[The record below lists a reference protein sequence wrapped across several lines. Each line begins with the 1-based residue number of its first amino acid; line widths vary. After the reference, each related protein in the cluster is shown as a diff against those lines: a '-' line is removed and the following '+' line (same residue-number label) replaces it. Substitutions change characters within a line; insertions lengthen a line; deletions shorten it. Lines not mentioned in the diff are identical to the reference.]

1 MIAGNF
7 ATQPFQKTPG
17 ENGDTTPHESHVGTT
32 KRHTAPGT
40 SRRGESGRE
49 TVIMVRPTQA
59 QYLRRESRE
68 ARLSPPSGH
77 LAFKG
82 TARSNVKATS
92 SEHSRKRKYGRQ
104 SGFITS
110 TMPVVHKRGRMSR
123 RARAYAQTCITRGPG
138 SRGGAA
144 TGQQQPPVV
153 VVRPATLFGGGGAGS
168 WVGGAGQRRPAR
180 AQSLRL
186 EDTVTDGAP
195 YG

>member
-1 MIAGNF
+1 MC
-7 ATQPFQKTPG
+7 
-17 ENGDTTPHESHVGTT
+17 SHVGTT

-92 SEHSRKRKYGRQ
+92 SEHSRKRHHGRQ

-110 TMPVVHKRGRMSR
+110 TMPVVHKRERMSR

-144 TGQQQPPVV
+144 RGQQQPPWWWCAP
-153 VVRPATLFGGGGAGS
+153 RLGGGGAGS
-168 WVGGAGQRRPAR
+168 WVGGAGKRRPAR
-180 AQSLRL
+180 AQSLRR
-186 EDTVTDGAP
+186 EDTVTDGAL